1 MGYKVCQFNS
11 IQIQAVKFYLRFFQ
25 GKQVRSS
32 ITELPPSDEISEQF
46 PGLDV
51 DGPNHAR

>member
-11 IQIQAVKFYLRFFQ
+11 IQIQAVKFYLSFFQ